1 MAIFTVLLGS
11 LLDIG
16 LVSAASVRTSTQ
28 MLLDKNYKTLQM
40 EINTDIQ
47 VMEKSITALQDS
59 LSSLAE
65 VVL

>member
-1 MAIFTVLLGS
+1 
-11 LLDIG
+11 
-16 LVSAASVRTSTQ
+16 
-28 MLLDKNYKTLQM
+28 MLLDKNYNALQM
-40 EINTDIQ
+40 EINRDIQ